1 MIRKVK
7 MKIKL
12 QNVLLSTVIIAMSSA
27 AYSEDKPES
36 FNPQMLMRENSL
48 QDFNIV
54 FLPIKPIEVDYSWI
68 NNINEIHI
76 IDKSAYKYISSDSS
90 EASPNYQSYI
100 KDYPCLQ
107 QNTNTCSPHEKSQA
121 YEKYKVDNFINGIIG
136 QSQHNK
142 KPLDKVSAFDWIEE
156 YMNKSGDEYEPK
168 ILSAIED
175 ENIKGN
181 ALLKEIA
188 SHCSEQTPSEDV
200 GEYMKCL
207 LKDTKQNSNVFLN
220 IKTKCLLEASKTAK
234 EDVDFMSNLQSCTN
248 KEMLSPSMLDWIAFQ
263 SYRLGAI
270 YYEQNSKK
278 NSR

>member
-1 MIRKVK
+1 MIRKVE

-12 QNVLLSTVIIAMSSA
+12 QNILLSTVIIAMSSA
-27 AYSEDKPES
+27 AYSEDKSES
-36 FNPQMLMRENSL
+36 FDPKMLMKENSL

-54 FLPIKPIEVDYSWI
+54 SLPIKPIEVDYSGI

-76 IDKSAYKYISSDSS
+76 IDKSAYKYISFDSNKS
-90 EASPNYQSYI
+90 SSTYPSYI

-107 QNTNTCSPHEKSQA
+107 QNVNTCSPHEKSLA
-121 YEKYKVDNFINGIIG
+121 YEKYKADSFINGIIG

-175 ENIKGN
+175 ENTKGN

-207 LKDTKQNSNVFLN
+207 LKETKQNSNVFLN
-220 IKTKCLLEASKTAK
+220 IKTKCLLEASKTAT

>member
-1 MIRKVK
+1 

-12 QNVLLSTVIIAMSSA
+12 RNVLLSAVITAMSST
-27 AYSEDKPES
+27 AYSKDKPES
-36 FNPQMLMRENSL
+36 FNPQMLMREKSL

-54 FLPIKPIEVDYSWI
+54 SLPIKPIEVDYSWI

-90 EASPNYQSYI
+90 EASPKYQSYI

-107 QNTNTCSPHEKSQA
+107 QNTNTCSPNEKSQA
-121 YEKYKVDNFINGIIG
+121 YEKYKTDNFVNGIIG

-142 KPLDKVSAFDWIEE
+142 KPLDKVSVFDWIEE
-156 YMNKSGDEYEPK
+156 YMNESGDEYEPK
-168 ILSAIED
+168 ILSAIEN
-175 ENIKGN
+175 ENTKGN